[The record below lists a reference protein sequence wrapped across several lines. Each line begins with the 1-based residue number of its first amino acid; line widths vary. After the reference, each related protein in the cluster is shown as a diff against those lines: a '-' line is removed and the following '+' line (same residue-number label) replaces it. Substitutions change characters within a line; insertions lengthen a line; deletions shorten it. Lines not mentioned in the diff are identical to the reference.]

1 VANRFYFL
9 TTFPEIL
16 TSYFSYSIPG
26 RAVRNS
32 LISYQNI
39 NLRDYTHDPHH
50 TTDDSPFGGGPGM
63 VMKIQPFI
71 EALEQNNLLQNTTI
85 ILPTPKG
92 TLLTQEISQELS
104 QKENLVFLCGHYE
117 GIDDRIDN
125 LAHYKI
131 SIGDYVI
138 GGGEIAS
145 IVMVESII
153 RLIDGVLGNLD
164 SAKNDSFQNSL
175 LDFPQYTRPA
185 EFQGSKIPDVLLS
198 GNHAQINRWR
208 QKESL
213 KWTLLLKPDM
223 LKTSTLQETDKN
235 LLKEIAIEMSQMLKD
250 IL

>member
-1 VANRFYFL
+1 VAKRFFFL

-32 LISYQNI
+32 LISYQSI

-63 VMKIQPFI
+63 VMKIQPFM
-71 EALEQNNLLQNTTI
+71 EALEQNDLLNHSTI
-85 ILPTPKG
+85 ILPPKG
-92 TLLTQEISQELS
+92 ELYTQKIAKELS
-104 QKENLVFLCGHYE
+104 EKENLVFLCGHYE

-125 LAHYKI
+125 LAQYKI

-145 IVMVESII
+145 IVIVESII
-153 RLIDGVLGNLD
+153 RLIEGVLGNID

-185 EFQGSKIPDVLLS
+185 DFKGSKIPDVLLS
-198 GNHAQINRWR
+198 GNHANISRWR

-213 KWTLLLKPDM
+213 KWTILLRPDLLSSTILQKTEKDLLLEIY
-223 LKTSTLQETDKN
+223 QEFSKKIKD
-235 LLKEIAIEMSQMLKD
+235 LL
-250 IL
+250 